1 MINNNFKIYSL
12 FLLKNL
18 FLKVLIKQKLSYNK
32 IYQKN
37 NFQNFLQ
44 E

>member
-32 IYQKN
+32 IHQKN